1 MDDDIMPVSKADAE
15 KRKKNKRKT
24 PDVIAEPEDNV
35 QPEAPTN
42 AAVKM
47 EQDACRPD
55 EAATDNIT
63 KPEEE
68 DTDKAADRDYELYIE
83 RLKKLHEAHQLTP
96 PRIQHT

>member
-35 QPEAPTN
+35 QPEAPTS
-42 AAVKM
+42 AVKM
-47 EQDACRPD
+47 EEDASRPD
-55 EAATDNIT
+55 EAATDNTT

-68 DTDKAADRDYELYIE
+68 DTDKGADRDYELYIE
-83 RLKKLHEAHQLTP
+83 RLKKLHEAHSLTP
-96 PRIQHT
+96 PRVRHT